1 MHNRGH
7 NLPRTEIR
15 TDGEVKGLRTKFR
28 EDVKRGNELVSGPPR
43 RDTMSDDSLPH
54 ISYGLDSR
62 GRIVRIESGITRAN
76 IRRLPSIEEAL
87 RRLSTN
93 LRSDRQ
99 ASDSNNGNTRDSFAR
114 SGENLRTVLVDVR
127 TVSIC

>member
-1 MHNRGH
+1 
-7 NLPRTEIR
+7 
-15 TDGEVKGLRTKFR
+15 
-28 EDVKRGNELVSGPPR
+28 
-43 RDTMSDDSLPH
+43 MSDDNMPL

-99 ASDSNNGNTRDSFAR
+99 TTDSNNGN
-114 SGENLRTVLVDVR
+114 
-127 TVSIC
+127 IQM

>member
-1 MHNRGH
+1 
-7 NLPRTEIR
+7 
-15 TDGEVKGLRTKFR
+15 
-28 EDVKRGNELVSGPPR
+28 
-43 RDTMSDDSLPH
+43 MSDDNMPH

-93 LRSDRQ
+93 LRADRQ
-99 ASDSNNGNTRDSFAR
+99 PSDSSNGN
-114 SGENLRTVLVDVR
+114 V
-127 TVSIC
+127 

>member
-1 MHNRGH
+1 
-7 NLPRTEIR
+7 
-15 TDGEVKGLRTKFR
+15 
-28 EDVKRGNELVSGPPR
+28 
-43 RDTMSDDSLPH
+43 MSDDMPH

-99 ASDSNNGNTRDSFAR
+99 ASNSNNSSNSNNGNS
-114 SGENLRTVLVDVR
+114 
-127 TVSIC
+127 

>member
-1 MHNRGH
+1 
-7 NLPRTEIR
+7 
-15 TDGEVKGLRTKFR
+15 
-28 EDVKRGNELVSGPPR
+28 
-43 RDTMSDDSLPH
+43 MSDDNMPH

-93 LRSDRQ
+93 LRADRQ
-99 ASDSNNGNTRDSFAR
+99 LSEPSNGN
-114 SGENLRTVLVDVR
+114 V
-127 TVSIC
+127 

>member
-1 MHNRGH
+1 
-7 NLPRTEIR
+7 
-15 TDGEVKGLRTKFR
+15 
-28 EDVKRGNELVSGPPR
+28 
-43 RDTMSDDSLPH
+43 MSDDNMPH

-93 LRSDRQ
+93 LSRAERQ
-99 ASDSNNGNTRDSFAR
+99 LSEPSNGN
-114 SGENLRTVLVDVR
+114 V
-127 TVSIC
+127 

>member
-15 TDGEVKGLRTKFR
+15 TDGEVKGLRTKF
-28 EDVKRGNELVSGPPR
+28 RGNELVSGPPR

>member
-1 MHNRGH
+1 M
-7 NLPRTEIR
+7 
-15 TDGEVKGLRTKFR
+15 
-28 EDVKRGNELVSGPPR
+28 
-43 RDTMSDDSLPH
+43 PH

-76 IRRLPSIEEAL
+76 IRRLPSLEEAL

-99 ASDSNNGNTRDSFAR
+99 TTDPNNGNVHQVTYFCLIKEFISYLCLFYYR
-114 SGENLRTVLVDVR
+114 G
-127 TVSIC
+127 I

>member
-1 MHNRGH
+1 M
-7 NLPRTEIR
+7 
-15 TDGEVKGLRTKFR
+15 
-28 EDVKRGNELVSGPPR
+28 
-43 RDTMSDDSLPH
+43 PH

-93 LRSDRQ
+93 LIVDRQ
-99 ASDSNNGNTRDSFAR
+99 LSEPSNGNVYS
-114 SGENLRTVLVDVR
+114 
-127 TVSIC
+127 

>member
-1 MHNRGH
+1 M
-7 NLPRTEIR
+7 
-15 TDGEVKGLRTKFR
+15 
-28 EDVKRGNELVSGPPR
+28 
-43 RDTMSDDSLPH
+43 PH

-93 LRSDRQ
+93 LSRAERQ
-99 ASDSNNGNTRDSFAR
+99 LSEPSNGN
-114 SGENLRTVLVDVR
+114 V
-127 TVSIC
+127 

>member
-1 MHNRGH
+1 
-7 NLPRTEIR
+7 
-15 TDGEVKGLRTKFR
+15 
-28 EDVKRGNELVSGPPR
+28 
-43 RDTMSDDSLPH
+43 MSDDSMPH

-99 ASDSNNGNTRDSFAR
+99 VALADSNNGNTR
-114 SGENLRTVLVDVR
+114 
-127 TVSIC
+127 

>member
-1 MHNRGH
+1 M
-7 NLPRTEIR
+7 
-15 TDGEVKGLRTKFR
+15 
-28 EDVKRGNELVSGPPR
+28 
-43 RDTMSDDSLPH
+43 PH

-93 LRSDRQ
+93 LIVDRQ
-99 ASDSNNGNTRDSFAR
+99 LSEPSNGN
-114 SGENLRTVLVDVR
+114 
-127 TVSIC
+127 I

>member
-1 MHNRGH
+1 
-7 NLPRTEIR
+7 
-15 TDGEVKGLRTKFR
+15 
-28 EDVKRGNELVSGPPR
+28 
-43 RDTMSDDSLPH
+43 MSDDNMPH

-76 IRRLPSIEEAL
+76 IRRLPSIEDAL

-99 ASDSNNGNTRDSFAR
+99 TDSNNGNK
-114 SGENLRTVLVDVR
+114 
-127 TVSIC
+127 